1 MRAGRIFYTRAR
13 GSRRANRQNG
23 RGRTGERER
32 EKRNEKSVRVYK
44 IIIKGRGTRIA
55 AVFYIVVVAVVC
67 AYTKEESAVA
77 AAAAVS
83 ALLLFYK
90 IASGSGVGGGFVS
103 FSL

>member
-77 AAAAVS
+77 AAAVS